1 MGSLFFCDYFS
12 IRTHIVGQNQR
23 KGCDHM
29 DTSKS
34 PAVPRMRYDIAR
46 GLTEEAAAHS
56 RDTFGTNTLTK
67 KKRDGFL
74 VQFFRNFN
82 DPIIKILLGALLL
95 NILVTLGRVNW
106 LECGGIA
113 AAILIATLVS
123 TISEYSSAAA
133 FETLSDT
140 AEDTFLTVRRDGV
153 WKSVRVSEI
162 AVGDVI
168 LLTGGCTVP
177 ADGMLVSGAL
187 SVDQSMLTGES
198 EERKKN
204 KNPRL
209 ADEGELSPQET
220 GWDLENAH
228 QLFRGSRVTDGE
240 AELLVLRV
248 GDATFY
254 GGAFAGV
261 QESARP
267 SPLKERLAGLAKS
280 VSFLGYVAAGA
291 IAFAY
296 LFNVFVIDSGMD
308 PVLIREKITDVSFAV
323 PALIHAL
330 TVAISVLVVAVP
342 EGLPMMITVVLS
354 SNMKR
359 MLASGVLVRR
369 LVGIETAGNLN
380 ILFTD
385 KTGTLTEGKLQ
396 IVSVLTAEAESD
408 SMGELKRH
416 PSVLTALCESH
427 AACAPEGRGNSTDRA
442 MQVFFGTDASLRRSV
457 RTRVPFSSDRR
468 YSSGILEK
476 SGRVKT
482 CVRGAPEVIVPAVR
496 TYLAADGRVRA
507 ITPAIT
513 AKLRSRWQSLAAS
526 SHRVIAVAEYDG
538 ENGTDT
544 GDFSNLTFIALIAI
558 RDRLRA
564 DAKKAV
570 RTAREA
576 GIQTVMITGDNPLTA
591 EAIAK
596 ECGIIA
602 DDGPSRVLT
611 GAQIDDM
618 TDDEVREILPEIAVV
633 ARALPT
639 DKSRLVRLSQSLGLV
654 VGMTGDGVND
664 SPALR
669 AADVGFAMGSGTDAA
684 REAGDIVITDDR
696 FSSITKAVLFG
707 RTIFLSIRKFIVFQ
721 LTMNLCALGVSLIGP
736 FIGIENPVT
745 VIQMLWV
752 NIIMDTLGALAFAGE
767 PALSEYMRHPPRK
780 REEPLLSRGM
790 IRAILMTGGYTLALC
805 IWFLKS
811 PFMHRV
817 FFRGDEVYYL
827 TVFFSLFIFCGIFNC
842 FNARTERLSI
852 LSHLA
857 GNKPFIFIMILVAA
871 VQLIIV
877 YFGGEM
883 FRCVPLTAREITMSA
898 LLAFTVIPADFLRKI
913 LVKGKQKS

>member
-1 MGSLFFCDYFS
+1 
-12 IRTHIVGQNQR
+12 
-23 KGCDHM
+23 M

-34 PAVPRMRYDIAR
+34 TSPPRIRYDLKH
-46 GLTEEAAAHS
+46 GLTEDAVAHS
-56 RDTFGTNTLTK
+56 KETFGTNTLSK

-82 DPIIKILLGALLL
+82 DPIIKILLGALLF
-95 NILVTLGRVNW
+95 NIIVTLGRVNW
-106 LECGGIA
+106 PECGGIA

-123 TISEYSSAAA
+123 TISEYSSAQA
-133 FETLSDT
+133 FETLSGE
-140 AEDTFLTVRRDGV
+140 AEDTFLTVRREGV
-153 WKSVRVSEI
+153 LRSLRVSEI

-168 LLTGGCTVP
+168 LLAGGYTVP
-177 ADGMLVSGAL
+177 ADGILVSGEL
-187 SVDQSMLTGES
+187 SVDQSPLTGES
-198 EERKKN
+198 EEKKKT
-204 KNPRL
+204 KNTRL
-209 ADEGELSPQET
+209 AATGEIAPQT
-220 GWDLENAH
+220 TAWDVEDPH

-248 GDATFY
+248 GDTTFY
-254 GGAFAGV
+254 GGVAADI
-261 QESARP
+261 QNNARP

-296 LFNVFVIDSGMD
+296 LFNIFIIDSAMD
-308 PVLIREKITDVSFAV
+308 PTLIREKITDLSFSL
-323 PALIHAL
+323 PALIRAL
-330 TVAISVLVVAVP
+330 TVAVSVLVVAVP

-359 MLASGVLVRR
+359 MMASGVLVRR

-396 IVSVLTAEAESD
+396 VVSVLTADTDAD
-408 SMGELKRH
+408 SVSTLKKH
-416 PSVLTALCESH
+416 PSLYEAIADTH

-442 MQVFFGTDASLRRSV
+442 MEAFLGTDKKRRMSV
-457 RTRVPFSSDRR
+457 RFRVPFSSDRR
-468 YSSGILEK
+468 YASGILLTG
-476 SGRVKT
+476 GRMKT
-482 CVRGAPEVIVPAVR
+482 CVRGAPESILPAVR
-496 TYLAADGRVRA
+496 TYLASDGRIRP
-507 ITPAIT
+507 ITPAVS
-513 AKLRSRWQSLAAS
+513 ARLRAQWQAFAAS
-526 SHRVIAVAEYDG
+526 SHRVIALADYDG
-538 ENGTDT
+538 ENKTDR
-544 GDFSNLTFIALIAI
+544 GEFENLTFIALIAI
-558 RDRLRA
+558 RDKLRT
-564 DAKKAV
+564 DAKGAV
-570 RTAREA
+570 ETARAA

-591 EAIAK
+591 ESIAR
-596 ECGIIA
+596 ECGIISEG
-602 DDGPSRVLT
+602 GPARVLT
-611 GAQIDDM
+611 GAQLAAM
-618 TDDEVREILPEIAVV
+618 TDEEVKRILPEIAVV

-639 DKSRLVRLSQSLGLV
+639 DKSRLVRLSQACGLV
-654 VGMTGDGVND
+654 AGMTGDGIND
-664 SPALR
+664 TPALR
-669 AADVGFAMGSGTDAA
+669 LSDVGFAMGSGTDAA
-684 REAGDIVITDDR
+684 KEAGDIVITDDR

-721 LTMNLCALGVSLIGP
+721 LTMNLCALGISLIGP

-780 REEPLLSRGM
+780 REEPLLSRAM
-790 IRAILMTGGYTLALC
+790 IQSILITGGYTLALC

-811 PFMHRV
+811 PLMRSV

-852 LSHLA
+852 LSHLS
-857 GNKPFIFIMILVAA
+857 GNKPFILIMIAVAA
-871 VQLIIV
+871 VQLMIV

-883 FRCVPLTAREITMSA
+883 FRCVPLTARELTLSA
-898 LLAFTVIPADFLRKI
+898 LIAFTVIPADLLRKI
-913 LVKGKQKS
+913 LFKKRH

>member
-1 MGSLFFCDYFS
+1 
-12 IRTHIVGQNQR
+12 
-23 KGCDHM
+23 M
-29 DTSKS
+29 DTAKI
-34 PAVPRMRYDIAR
+34 PAVPRVRYDIER

-56 RDTFGTNTLTK
+56 RDTFGTNVLTK
-67 KKRDGFL
+67 QKRDGFL
-74 VQFFRNFN
+74 VQFFKNFN

-95 NILVTLGRVNW
+95 NILITLGRVNW

-123 TISEYSSAAA
+123 TVSEYSSAAA
-133 FETLSDT
+133 FESLNDT
-140 AEDTFLTVRRDGV
+140 AEDTVLSVRRDGV
-153 WKSVRVSEI
+153 WKSVHVSEI

-168 LLTGGCTVP
+168 CLTGGCTVP
-177 ADGMLVSGAL
+177 ADGILVSGTL
-187 SVDQSMLTGES
+187 SVDQSLLTGES
-198 EERKKN
+198 EERKKT
-204 KNPRL
+204 KSLRL
-209 ADEGELSPQET
+209 AEAGELAPQET
-220 GWDLENAH
+220 GWDPEDAH

-240 AELLVLRV
+240 GEILVLRV

-261 QESARP
+261 QESVRP

-308 PVLIREKITDVSFAV
+308 TTLIREKITDVSFAV
-323 PALIHAL
+323 PALIQAL

-369 LVGIETAGNLN
+369 MVGIETAGNLN

-385 KTGTLTEGKLQ
+385 KTGTLTEGKHR
-396 IVSVLTAEAESD
+396 IVSVITAETEAD
-408 SMGELKRH
+408 SIGELKKQ
-416 PSVLTALCESH
+416 PPVLAALRENH
-427 AACAPEGRGNSTDRA
+427 ASCAPEGRGNSTDRA
-442 MQVFFGTDASLRRSV
+442 MQAFFGTDTVLRQSV
-457 RTRVPFSSDRR
+457 RFRVPFSSERR
-468 YSSGILEK
+468 YSSGIMEK
-476 SGRVKT
+476 SGRKKT
-482 CVRGAPEVIVPAVR
+482 CVRGAPEVILPFVR
-496 TYLAADGRVRA
+496 TYLAADGRIRA
-507 ITPAIT
+507 ISPAVT
-513 AKLRSRWQSLAAS
+513 ARLRARWNVLAAS

-538 ENGTDT
+538 ENSTDT
-544 GDFSNLTFIALIAI
+544 GDFANLTFIALIAI

-570 RTAREA
+570 QTAREA

-602 DDGPSRVLT
+602 DGGAARVLT
-611 GAQIDDM
+611 GAQIGAM
-618 TDDEVREILPEIAVV
+618 TDGEVCEILPEIAVV

-639 DKSRLVRLSQSLGLV
+639 DKSRLVRLSQSIGLV

-664 SPALR
+664 APALR

-721 LTMNLCALGVSLIGP
+721 LTMNLCALCVSLIGP

-767 PALSEYMRHPPRK
+767 PALSEYMRHPPRR
-780 REEPLLSRGM
+780 REEPLLSREM
-790 IRAILMTGGYTLALC
+790 IRAILITGGYTLALC
-805 IWFLKS
+805 LWFLKS
-811 PFMHRV
+811 PLMRSV

-852 LSHLA
+852 LSHLS
-857 GNKPFIFIMILVAA
+857 GNKPFILIMLAVAA
-871 VQLIIV
+871 VQLLIV

-883 FRCVPLTAREITMSA
+883 FRCVPLTAREITVSA
-898 LLAFTVIPADFLRKI
+898 LLAFTVIPADFLRRI
-913 LVKGKQKS
+913 LLRKRS

>member
-1 MGSLFFCDYFS
+1 
-12 IRTHIVGQNQR
+12 
-23 KGCDHM
+23 M

-34 PAVPRMRYDIAR
+34 PAIPRIRYDLTR

-56 RDTFGTNTLTK
+56 RETFGTNVLTK

-82 DPIIKILLGALLL
+82 DPIIKILLGALLI
-95 NILVTLGRVNW
+95 NIVVTLGHVNW

-123 TISEYSSAAA
+123 TVSEYSSAQA
-133 FETLSDT
+133 FETLSGETD
-140 AEDTFLTVRRDGV
+140 DTFLTVRREGV
-153 WKSVRVSEI
+153 WRSVRLSEI

-168 LLTGGCTVP
+168 HLLGGYTVP
-177 ADGMLVSGAL
+177 ADGVLVSGAL
-187 SVDQSMLTGES
+187 SVDQSLLTGES
-198 EERKKN
+198 EEKK
-204 KNPRL
+204 KTKSSAL
-209 ADEGELSPQET
+209 TDTGEIVPQT
-220 GWDLENAH
+220 TAWDPEDPH

-240 AELLVLRV
+240 AEFLVLRV
-248 GDATFY
+248 GDTTFY
-254 GGAFAGV
+254 GGAFADV

-280 VSFLGYVAAGA
+280 VSFLGYIAASA

-296 LFNVFVIDSGMD
+296 LFNVFVIDSAMN
-308 PVLIREKITDVSFAV
+308 PVLIREKITDLSFSL
-323 PALIHAL
+323 PALIRAL

-354 SNMKR
+354 SNMKK
-359 MLASGVLVRR
+359 MLNSGVLVRR
-369 LVGIETAGNLN
+369 MVGIETAGNLN

-396 IVSVLTAEAESD
+396 IVSVVAAESESD
-408 SMGELKRH
+408 SIGALKKH
-416 PSVLTALCESH
+416 PPLLAAISGAH
-427 AACAPEGRGNSTDRA
+427 AACSPEGRGNSTDRA
-442 MQVFFGTDASLRRSV
+442 MQAFFGTDVLTRKSV
-457 RTRVPFSSDRR
+457 RSRVSFSSDRR
-468 YSSGILEK
+468 YASGTLP
-476 SGRVKT
+476 SGGRIKT
-482 CVRGAPEVIVPAVR
+482 YVRGAPEVIFPAVC
-496 TYLAADGRVRA
+496 TYLANDGRVRS
-507 ITPAIT
+507 ITPAVS
-513 AKLRSRWQSLAAS
+513 AKLRARWQAFAAS

-538 ENGTDT
+538 ENHTET
-544 GDFSNLTFIALIAI
+544 GDFANLTFIALIAI

-564 DAKKAV
+564 DAKNAV
-570 RTAREA
+570 ETARAA

-596 ECGIIA
+596 ECGIIGTGA
-602 DDGPSRVLT
+602 PTRVLT
-611 GAQIDDM
+611 GAQIAAM
-618 TDDEVREILPEIAVV
+618 TDDELSAILPEIAVV

-639 DKSRLVRLSQSLGLV
+639 DKSRLVRVSQGRGLV
-654 VGMTGDGVND
+654 VGMTGDGIND
-664 SPALR
+664 TPALR

-684 REAGDIVITDDR
+684 REAGDIVITNDR

-767 PALSEYMRHPPRK
+767 PALSEYMRHPPRM
-780 REEPLLSRGM
+780 RTEALLSREM
-790 IRAILMTGGYTLALC
+790 IQAILLTGGYTLALC

-811 PFMHRV
+811 PVMHRV
-817 FFRGDEVYYL
+817 FFRGDDVYYL

-852 LSHLA
+852 LSHLS
-857 GNKPFIFIMILVAA
+857 GNKPFILIMIAVAA
-871 VQLIIV
+871 IQLIIV

-898 LLAFTVIPADFLRKI
+898 LIAFTVIPADFLRRI
-913 LVKGKQKS
+913 LFGRKKEKQQRQKQG